1 MTGYRLTVR
10 LAALMAVWAAVLG
23 APAASVAGGAAPLV
37 SWRVAAEH
45 PHDPEAF
52 TQGLLWRDGSLYE
65 STGLYGRSS
74 LRRVD
79 PATGRA
85 LARRDLPAA
94 YFGEGL
100 AEHDGRLFQLTWR
113 ENVVFVFDV
122 ATLDAQG
129 QKHLPTE
136 GWGICHDGTSFLVS
150 DGTSVLR
157 RYDAASFAPRERL
170 RVTDGGVP
178 VDWLNELEC
187 VDGRILANVWR
198 TDRVAVIDPADG
210 HVLAWIDLSG
220 LRGSMPRLP
229 QEAVTN
235 GLAYVPATGRLW
247 VTGKLWPKIF
257 ELAVD
262 RLPPAG
268 GKETP

>member
-1 MTGYRLTVR
+1 MTGYRRSIR
-10 LAALMAVWAAVLG
+10 LLAWMAVFAAVCFR
-23 APAASVAGGAAPLV
+23 PAASVAGEAAPRV

-85 LARRDLPAA
+85 LARRDLPAD
-94 YFGEGL
+94 YFGEGI
-100 AEHDGRLFQLTWR
+100 AAHDGRLFLLTWR
-113 ENVVFVFDV
+113 ENVVFVFDA
-122 ATLDAQG
+122 ATRDALG

-136 GWGICHDGTSFLVS
+136 GWGICQEGASFVVS
-150 DGTSVLR
+150 DGTSALR
-157 RYDAASFAPRERL
+157 RYDAETFTPRERI
-170 RVTDGGVP
+170 RVTDGGAP

-187 VDGRILANVWR
+187 VDGRILANVWG
-198 TDRVAVIDPADG
+198 TDRVAVIDPANG

-220 LRGSMPRLP
+220 LRGFLPRLP

-235 GLAYVPATGRLW
+235 GLAYDPATGRLW

-262 RLPPAG
+262 RLPPVG